1 MPVTAQEW
9 PDTIVQMFGRRH
21 SPVIFLNALLAAY
34 LLAGGGGSGIRTLE
48 DIAALAVFKTAA
60 LGH

>member
-1 MPVTAQEW
+1 MHASEGQGSVHNRDLQLKKCKPEMRSQRAQRE
-9 PDTIVQMFGRRH
+9 
-21 SPVIFLNALLAAY
+21 
-34 LLAGGGGSGIRTLE
+34 GGGSGIRTLE